1 MKQST
6 ILPMDCVREILTFLS
21 PVKDTQGLHKY
32 GYSEIPT
39 YPYITQFTDLVD
51 DAYEVYWRELDYEN
65 AMKGIAFDCLGE
77 MYGWPDY
84 EEILPKDKFTGGLLN
99 HYMHWAENQY
109 YGEPVEEEEEEEEEE
124 NLHTPTFVDSSD
136 DEDSDGE

>member
-1 MKQST
+1 MNMKQST

-51 DAYEVYWRELDYEN
+51 DAYERYTSSV
-65 AMKGIAFDCLGE
+65 
-77 MYGWPDY
+77 
-84 EEILPKDKFTGGLLN
+84 EEINDIAESWTEGDYYYNSGGMNCLEKEDFFKQPRYWLQFSN
-99 HYMHWAENQY
+99 IWKKK
-109 YGEPVEEEEEEEEEE
+109 EEE
-124 NLHTPTFVDSSD
+124 NIHEPTFVDSSD